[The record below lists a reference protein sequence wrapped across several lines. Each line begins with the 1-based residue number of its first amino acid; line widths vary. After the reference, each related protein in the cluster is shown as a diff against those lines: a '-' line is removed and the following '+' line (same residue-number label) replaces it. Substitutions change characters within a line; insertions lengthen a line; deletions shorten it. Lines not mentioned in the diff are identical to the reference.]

1 MWPLIWSPIQRDHM
15 IMKNSRIV
23 VYVLSVSLIKL
34 VYFIT
39 ILGRYLGELCNVYN
53 GDSCGSIVNSKL
65 RQRGPSTQCCV
76 KHWIFWQ
83 TILAF
88 SALTLLVGRQE
99 GHPACKS
106 WLVRYWHGYLSGV
119 RCKWFAY
126 GPADA
131 TATPSS
137 LAKVQNCL
145 PSWCRPA
152 QVVLGKGR

>member
-1 MWPLIWSPIQRDHM
+1 M

-76 KHWIFWQ
+76 KH
-83 TILAF
+83 
-88 SALTLLVGRQE
+88 
-99 GHPACKS
+99 
-106 WLVRYWHGYLSGV
+106 
-119 RCKWFAY
+119 
-126 GPADA
+126 
-131 TATPSS
+131 
-137 LAKVQNCL
+137 
-145 PSWCRPA
+145 
-152 QVVLGKGR
+152 